1 MTPEQFRD
9 YVTDG
14 GQQLDAVPELDVR
27 QVDPDKIA
35 VDEMNERRN
44 EPLATEELEDSIA
57 ENGVVEPPVCRV
69 RDEDARRPY
78 TVVQGQRR
86 VAAAQTVGVDTIPIL
101 IGEFDDKTALIRSIT
116 ENVKSNRKEVT
127 TMSRAAAIW
136 QLWKLVVEEDD
147 EMKLEDFKY
156 PRPTNIA
163 TLLGVPAETARN
175 WIEPLRDE
183 FSGSK
188 IDVRETFN
196 NDNTKSLEES
206 TNIADISPEKLR
218 TIRED
223 LSGGG
228 DDAFEVAKRVQE
240 EGLSIEDVKK
250 VADVEARSTEEAIET
265 VKTAKKAA
273 EKTEGYVLDQMQF
286 GTTTSEGLAKATRQ
300 MGTTREQVVQ
310 TAVKNFL
317 REEGFL

>member
-1 MTPEQFRD
+1 MTPEQLRD

-14 GQQLDAVPELDVR
+14 GQQLDAVPELEVR

-35 VDEMNERRN
+35 VDKMNERRN

-69 RDEDARRPY
+69 RDKDATVPY
-78 TVVQGQRR
+78 SVVQGQRR

-101 IGEFDDKTALIRSIT
+101 VGEFDDKTALVRSIT

-156 PRPTNIA
+156 PAPKQIA
-163 TLLGVPAETARN
+163 SILGVGIMTASR
-175 WIEPLRDE
+175 WIEPLRSE
-183 FSGSK
+183 YGGTE

-196 NDNTKSLEES
+196 NDNITTDNLSE
-206 TNIADISPEKLR
+206 NIADISPDKLR
-218 TIRED
+218 LIRTQ

-228 DDAFEVAKRVQE
+228 DDAAEVARRVQE
-240 EGLSIEDVKK
+240 EELTIQDVEK
-250 VADVEARSTEEAIET
+250 VADVNAESTEEAIQT
-265 VKTAKKAA
+265 VKAAKKAA
-273 EKTEGYVLDQMQF
+273 EKTEGYVLDQMRF
-286 GTTTSEGLAKATRQ
+286 GTTTSEGLAEATRQ
-300 MGTTREQVVQ
+300 MGSTREQVVQ

>member
-1 MTPEQFRD
+1 MTPEKFRD

-14 GQQLDAVPELDVR
+14 GQQLDAVPELKVR

-101 IGEFDDKTALIRSIT
+101 IGEFDDKTALVRSIT
-116 ENVKSNRKEVT
+116 ENVKSNRKDVT
-127 TMSRAAAIW
+127 TQSRAAAIW
-136 QLWKLVVEEDD
+136 QLWKLVVEEHD

-156 PRPTNIA
+156 PRPTDIA
-163 TLLGVPAETARN
+163 TLLGVSVRTASN
-175 WIEPLRDE
+175 WIEPLRSE
-183 FSGSK
+183 FSGTE
-188 IDVRETFN
+188 IDARENFN
-196 NDNTKSLEES
+196 NDSLNSFKES
-206 TNIADISPEKLR
+206 SNIADISPLKLR
-218 TIRED
+218 IIRDD

-228 DDAFEVAKRVQE
+228 EDAVEVAKRIQE
-240 EGLSIEDVKK
+240 EELSIEDVKK
-250 VADVEARSTEEAIET
+250 VAEVDTESTEEAIET

-286 GTTTSEGLAKATRQ
+286 GTTTSEGLAEATRQ

-317 REEGFL
+317 RDEGFL

>member
-1 MTPEQFRD
+1 MTPEKIRD

-14 GQQLDAVPELDVR
+14 GQQLDAVPELEVR

-101 IGEFDDKTALIRSIT
+101 IGEFDDKTALVRSIT

-136 QLWKLVVEEDD
+136 QLWKLVVEEED
-147 EMKLEDFKY
+147 EMELEDFKY
-156 PRPTNIA
+156 PRPTDIA
-163 TLLGVPAETARN
+163 RLLGVPVDTASY
-175 WIEPLRDE
+175 WIEPLREE
-183 FSGSK
+183 FSDSK
-188 IDVRETFN
+188 IDVRKTFN
-196 NDNTKSLEES
+196 NDEFGSLKES
-206 TNIADISPEKLR
+206 ANIAV
-218 TIRED
+218 
-223 LSGGG
+223 LSLH
-228 DDAFEVAKRVQE
+228 RLPQ
-240 EGLSIEDVKK
+240 LSV
-250 VADVEARSTEEAIET
+250 
-265 VKTAKKAA
+265 
-273 EKTEGYVLDQMQF
+273 
-286 GTTTSEGLAKATRQ
+286 
-300 MGTTREQVVQ
+300 
-310 TAVKNFL
+310 
-317 REEGFL
+317 

>member
-14 GQQLDAVPELDVR
+14 GQQLDAVPELEVR

-127 TMSRAAAIW
+127 TQSRAAAIW
-136 QLWKLVVEEDD
+136 QLWKLVIEEDD
-147 EMKLEDFKY
+147 DKEIENYKY
-156 PRPTNIA
+156 PPARDVAN
-163 TLLGVPAETARN
+163 LLGVPVATAQ
-175 WIEPLRDE
+175 WWTEPLRKE
-183 FSGSK
+183 FDGTE
-188 IDVRETFN
+188 IDPR
-196 NDNTKSLEES
+196 DSLNHEKKVPGLS
-206 TNIADISPEKLR
+206 TNLSDISPKKLQV
-218 TIRED
+218 IRNQI
-223 LSGGG
+223 SGGG
-228 DDAFEVAKRVQE
+228 EDAVEVAKRVQE
-240 EGLSIEDVKK
+240 EDLSINDVKK
-250 VADVEARSTEEAIET
+250 VADVDAESTEEAIEA

-300 MGTTREQVVQ
+300 MGSTREQVVQ

>member
-1 MTPEQFRD
+1 MTPEKFRD

-86 VAAAQTVGVDTIPIL
+86 VAAAQTVGVDMIPIL

-127 TMSRAAAIW
+127 TQSRAAAIW
-136 QLWKLVVEEDD
+136 QLWKLVIEADD
-147 EMKLEDFKY
+147 DRQLKDYRY
-156 PRPTNIA
+156 PRANEIA
-163 TLLGVPAETARN
+163 NLLGIPTTTANR
-175 WIEPLRDE
+175 WVEPLRKE
-183 FSGSK
+183 FDGTEL
-188 IDVRETFN
+188 DPRENFN
-196 NDNTKSLEES
+196 TDQNPQEYS
-206 TNIADISPEKLR
+206 TNLSDISTKKLGV
-218 TIRED
+218 IRNQI
-223 LSGGG
+223 SGGG
-228 DDAFEVAKRVQE
+228 EDAVEVAKRIQE
-240 EGLSIEDVKK
+240 EELSIEDVKK
-250 VADVEARSTEEAIET
+250 VADVDTESTEEAIEA

-300 MGTTREQVVQ
+300 MGSTREQVVQ

>member
-1 MTPEQFRD
+1 MTPEQLRD

-14 GQQLDAVPELDVR
+14 GQHLNAVPELEVR

-69 RDEDARRPY
+69 RDEDATVPY

-86 VAAAQTVGVDTIPIL
+86 VAAAQTIGVNTIPIL

-127 TMSRAAAIW
+127 TQSRAAAIW
-136 QLWKLVVEEDD
+136 QLWKLVIEADD
-147 EMKLEDFKY
+147 DRQLKDYRY
-156 PRPTNIA
+156 PRANEIA
-163 TLLGVPAETARN
+163 NLLGIPTTTANR
-175 WIEPLRDE
+175 WVEPLRKE
-183 FSGSK
+183 FDGTEL
-188 IDVRETFN
+188 DPRENFN
-196 NDNTKSLEES
+196 TDQNPQEYS
-206 TNIADISPEKLR
+206 TNLSDISTKKLGV
-218 TIRED
+218 IRNQI
-223 LSGGG
+223 SGGG
-228 DDAFEVAKRVQE
+228 EDAVEVAKRIQE
-240 EGLSIEDVKK
+240 EELSIEDVKK
-250 VADVEARSTEEAIET
+250 VADVDTESTEEAIEA

-300 MGTTREQVVQ
+300 MGSTREQVVQ

>member
-1 MTPEQFRD
+1 
-9 YVTDG
+9 
-14 GQQLDAVPELDVR
+14 VPELEVR

-35 VDEMNERRN
+35 VDKMNERRN

-69 RDEDARRPY
+69 RDKDATVPY
-78 TVVQGQRR
+78 SVVQGQRR

-101 IGEFDDKTALIRSIT
+101 VGEFDDKTALVRSIT

-136 QLWKLVVEEDD
+136 QLWKLVVEEEDD
-147 EMKLEDFKY
+147 KQLEDFKY
-156 PRPTNIA
+156 PRPAKIS
-163 TLLGVPAETARN
+163 TLLGVPIGTASY
-175 WIEPLRDE
+175 WIEPLRKE
-183 FSGSK
+183 FSGSE

-196 NDNTKSLEES
+196 NDDTQSLSQS

-228 DDAFEVAKRVQE
+228 KDAVEVAKRVQE
-240 EGLSIEDVKK
+240 EDLSIDDVKK
-250 VADVEARSTEEAIET
+250 VAEVDADSTEEAIEA